1 MDLLQLKKSALL
13 YVGAASLIII
23 LVTLRVRV
31 MWMLQDFGN
40 ILWLF
45 CIGFTVGWLCKLPK
59 RLRVLLLICGLVIVF
74 STPQQPITDIFSCQL
89 TWHMFGYLLLGAAV
103 PREIDSRRHALSE
116 TMGLSLLFLFI
127 YIACVYFSQR
137 AHTAVYE
144 CPGDL
149 VDNLNFGLYYLS
161 FFPLLG
167 FLYCFIQFA
176 MQEEVQPLMGNKV
189 MRWCVAFICIA
200 AFVICVVNLCI
211 FSNNAYQKVIQLLLC
226 PAVGGLIIMG
236 AMKLMGKREESNRV

>member
-1 MDLLQLKKSALL
+1 MDISHLKKSALL
-13 YVGAASLIII
+13 YAGTASLIII
-23 LVTLRVRV
+23 LTSFRVRG

-59 RLRVLLLICGLVIVF
+59 WLRVLLLICGLGIVF

-89 TWHMFGYLLLGAAV
+89 TWHMLGYMLLGAAV
-103 PREIDSRRHALSE
+103 PNQIDNSRLKLSE
-116 TMGLSLLFLFI
+116 TMVLSALFTFI
-127 YIACVYFSQR
+127 YIACLYLSQR

-144 CPGDL
+144 CPGDM
-149 VDNLNFGLYYLS
+149 VDNLNSGLYYLT

-176 MQEEVQPLMGNKV
+176 VKEEVQSLIGNKV
-189 MRWCVAFICIA
+189 MWWGLAFICIA
-200 AFVICVVNLCI
+200 ALVICA
-211 FSNNAYQKVIQLLLC
+211 FNAFGRHRWIEFLLC
-226 PAVGGLIIMG
+226 PAVGGLVIMG
-236 AMKLMGKREESNRV
+236 VLKLMSRKEQCNQ